1 LPQRVRTIHEPPPAA
16 KYGQSYEN
24 WLSKDS
30 STTQLL
36 KDFIDDWPFWQN
48 NKDKGTREAWQAGNS
63 YVNHWSSPTTLIP
76 VDDMG
81 THLGSRQHQCH
92 HWKSG
97 RIKNYSHVVCMES
110 GCTRK
115 EPLCCRM

>member
-81 THLGSRQHQCH
+81 THLGSRHQEPGYSSDHFCA
-92 HWKSG
+92 WNALEFVPKSWNSLG
-97 RIKNYSHVVCMES
+97 IHS
-110 GCTRK
+110 
-115 EPLCCRM
+115 